1 MENVKKFYDAL
12 ANDEAMRKRAEA
24 LNEML
29 GSQPGED
36 EIRAEMLAFA
46 KAEGYIFTT
55 EELDAYA
62 KQAKP
67 VSDDELETV
76 AGGEYN
82 PNNCFCVFGGGG
94 KDPVTGNTCA
104 CVIGGVG
111 KFDEKGNHL
120 ICLAAGWIG
129 CD

>member
-12 ANDEAMRKRAEA
+12 ADDEAMRKRAEA
-24 LNEML
+24 LNEKL
-29 GSQPGED
+29 GAQPGED

-46 KAEGYIFTT
+46 QAEGYIFTA

-67 VSDDELETV
+67 VSDDELKAV
-76 AGGEYN
+76 AGGAYIIKD
-82 PNNCFCVFGGGG
+82 CFCMFGGGG

-104 CVIGGVG
+104 CVLGGGG
-111 KFDEKGNHL
+111 KKDENGRQL
-120 ICLAAGWIG
+120 ICVGGGTITG
-129 CD
+129 